1 MIGSTSQ
8 RASGGRRRL
17 WIALAVVFVV
27 LAGLI
32 AGVGW
37 AAWWVFDN
45 IGAPGP
51 AATGS
56 GTCSSADA
64 VSLQLVFADGHTI
77 QICTRDRPSC
87 PNQTNPNPNMNGTP
101 QFNMSNQL
109 RSSSRRYILFVRF
122 DAGLPAEASD
132 QTLRLDP
139 QVANPGMLA
148 SPTSEGRLTSAEVQI
163 TPRDPDSDGYTA
175 ATGSLVVSS
184 SHGQARGRI
193 EGSLSGGA
201 SGSPV
206 RVTGSFVCNH

>member
-1 MIGSTSQ
+1 MIGSPSQ
-8 RASGGRRRL
+8 PAGGRRTRL
-17 WIALAVVFVV
+17 WIALAVALVV
-27 LAGLI
+27 T

-87 PNQTNPNPNMNGTP
+87 PNQTNPNPNLNGTP
-101 QFNMSNQL
+101 QFNMNNQL

-139 QVANPGMLA
+139 QVANPGLQA

-175 ATGSLVVSS
+175 DTGSLVVSS

-193 EGSLSGGA
+193 DGILGGGA

-206 RVTGSFVCNH
+206 GVTGSFVCNH

>member
-1 MIGSTSQ
+1 MLRGVGQ
-8 RASGGRRRL
+8 VASGTRRRT
-17 WIALAVVFVV
+17 IIILASVLVVVGLF
-27 LAGLI
+27 LAGI
-32 AGVGW
+32 GW
-37 AAWWVFDN
+37 VVWWLNDN
-45 IGAPGP
+45 LEFPGP
-51 AATGS
+51 VATGS
-56 GTCSSADA
+56 GPCTSADA
-64 VSLQLVFADGHTI
+64 VNLQLVFADGHTI

-87 PNQTNPNPNMNGTP
+87 PNQTNPNPNLNGTP
-101 QFNMSNQL
+101 QFNMNNQL

-139 QVANPGMLA
+139 QVANPGLQA

-206 RVTGSFVCNH
+206 G